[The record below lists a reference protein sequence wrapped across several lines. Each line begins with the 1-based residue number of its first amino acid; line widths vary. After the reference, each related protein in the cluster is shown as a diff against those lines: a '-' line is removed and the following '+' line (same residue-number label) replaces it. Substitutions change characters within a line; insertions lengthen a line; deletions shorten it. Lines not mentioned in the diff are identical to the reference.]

1 MRYPLVQE
9 LRSSELYII
18 GTTLTSYNFN
28 LYKSFGVN
36 DKMDIDIK
44 KIERVLTESF
54 GFLFLFG
61 IIKVIEYLHLNGILP
76 VYFHLM

>member
-1 MRYPLVQE
+1 
-9 LRSSELYII
+9 
-18 GTTLTSYNFN
+18 
-28 LYKSFGVN
+28 
-36 DKMDIDIK
+36 MDIDIK